1 MGESIV
7 GKPLLKKRVFPH
19 PFPKT
24 FGIYA
29 VFNWFLEIGAEVRN
43 WRMGFDEELPYV
55 RTRARSLHFG
65 HYGLMV
71 GSLPSRALVQMS
83 L

>member
-1 MGESIV
+1 MICDKFEKCCENIA

-29 VFNWFLEIGAEVRN
+29 VFNGFLEIGAE
-43 WRMGFDEELPYV
+43 G
-55 RTRARSLHFG
+55 TGRAPTIKR
-65 HYGLMV
+65 V
-71 GSLPSRALVQMS
+71 PK
-83 L
+83 